1 MRNGSAILY
10 LMGIPG
16 SGKTTLLNAALGDVP
31 EQIFKWPVGDPKPA
45 FTAYP
50 GGAQIGYAE
59 GIFGGT
65 DRLSMNIQPR
75 VLDWMQET
83 PHVRLCAEGDRLCNA
98 SFFAAVI
105 QMGWRLSVVWLD
117 TPLDIAAA
125 RRDARGTRQNRSWVA
140 GRITKIGRLQSWA
153 DAGWRLDGSLPVAQ
167 LVERLRQHPI
177 IRDIRSEMA

>member
-1 MRNGSAILY
+1 MSGSALLY
-10 LMGIPG
+10 LMGVPG
-16 SGKTTLLNAALGDVP
+16 AGKTTLLGAVLDDLPCQIIWPGKGNP
-31 EQIFKWPVGDPKPA
+31 EPVY
-45 FTAYP
+45 TAYP
-50 GGAQIGYAE
+50 GGAQLGYAQ
-59 GIFGGT
+59 GKFGGT

-75 VLDWMQET
+75 VLDWMQRT
-83 PHVRLCAEGDRLCNA
+83 PFTRLIAEGDRLCNP

-153 DAGWRLDGSLPVAQ
+153 DAGWRLDGSLPVEQ
-167 LVERLRQHPI
+167 LADRLSQHPI
-177 IRDIRSEMA
+177 IRDIRSG